1 MAVTDAQKVDYLW
14 KKVGF
19 GVAKTDTSANKSAS
33 NEANASPLLIRGD
46 SMWVYSSL
54 IPNTAPAANSAIV
67 RVYTGTTAVQ
77 MVNDTTSTT
86 NRTWVTNL
94 SDWISTEF
102 GSTYQPRMWAA
113 PAGTANAAATGTR
126 LFPDGSGNNDA
137 WFFDPQAGLL
147 NFNDTNVPTSVAGNV
162 VFIEGYRY
170 IGSKG
175 ILSVSSNTGNITFS
189 GTTISS
195 DLASAN
201 ITLQPTGN
209 GTVIMTG
216 NAVAI
221 PSGNTAR
228 QQSGVPAGSLRYNT
242 DLVTP
247 EYYTGNA
254 WIPVTTSVSYQ
265 TFTGNGTGNTYP
277 LNQTTTT
284 GGVLVSLNG
293 VQQTPGVAYTV
304 SNASITF
311 TETPETTD
319 TVDVRFIAP
328 GQTSGLNLI
337 GNNVPAS
344 SSSYG
349 VAGQVAYNSNF
360 VYICVAANTWI
371 RSNIV
376 SSF

>member
-1 MAVTDAQKVDYLW
+1 
-14 KKVGF
+14 
-19 GVAKTDTSANKSAS
+19 
-33 NEANASPLLIRGD
+33 
-46 SMWVYSSL
+46 
-54 IPNTAPAANSAIV
+54 
-67 RVYTGTTAVQ
+67 
-77 MVNDTTSTT
+77 
-86 NRTWVTNL
+86 
-94 SDWISTEF
+94 
-102 GSTYQPRMWAA
+102 MWAA
-113 PAGTANAAATGTR
+113 PAGAANAAATGTR

-147 NFNDTNVPTSVAGNV
+147 NFNDTSVPTAVAGNV

-175 ILSVSSNTGNITFS
+175 VASISSNTGNITFS
-189 GTTISS
+189 NTTISS

-201 ITLQPTGN
+201 ITIVPTGN
-209 GTVIMTG
+209 GIVSMTG

-228 QQSGVPAGSLRYNT
+228 QQTGLPAGSLRYNT
-242 DLVTP
+242 DLTSP
-247 EYYTGNA
+247 EYYNGNS
-254 WIPVTTSVSYQ
+254 WVPVTTAVSYQ
-265 TFTGNGTGNTYP
+265 TFTGNGSGNTYP

-304 SNASITF
+304 ADNSITF
-311 TETPETTD
+311 TEIPLSTD
-319 TVDVRFIAP
+319 TVDIRFIAG
-328 GQTSGLNLI
+328 GQAAGLNLI

-349 VAGQVAYNSNF
+349 VAGQVAYNSTF
-360 VYICVAANTWI
+360 VYICVATDTWI
-371 RSNIV
+371 RANIQ